1 MGGGVRFGNQPSL
14 YYRMLKA
21 MIIKI
26 DKGLPP
32 MLPYTEKLTGKK
44 FSYWKGLSGIPP
56 TLEIMRCINRES
68 LRSFCLSVPW

>member
-1 MGGGVRFGNQPSL
+1 MRMIIRLIITAFLMGGGVRFGDQPSL

-32 MLPYTEKLTGKK
+32 MLPYTEKLTGRK
-44 FSYWKGLSGIPP
+44 FSH
-56 TLEIMRCINRES
+56 
-68 LRSFCLSVPW
+68 